1 MFIAF
6 DIEREDFDS
15 HHETVRL
22 IGGFSLRFNY
32 DIIQFMTIV
41 VVGVGFVGLVTAGV
55 FAKFGNSVWAINRD
69 QKKSEELKKGKL
81 PFFEP
86 GLDELVRQNVEAKRL
101 HFTTSYAEAIPHA
114 DVVMIAVGTPSAPDG
129 TADLTAVMEAAKSM
143 APHLKENVIVIVKS
157 TVPPGTNEKVSDVL
171 QQHTK
176 KKFHVASAPEF
187 LREGTAVEDT
197 LHPDRILIG
206 ATEPFVIKRLLELH
220 RPLNGEVV
228 IMKPESAQLTKYTAN
243 AYLAS
248 RIVFINQIAD
258 LAEKTGADVQEIIR
272 GIGLDRRIGLHYWWP
287 GLQYGGSCFPKD
299 VKELA
304 AYARRVGE
312 GDGLFEKI
320 DSLNDARLPKML
332 KKFENAVGG
341 WKGKTLALLGLSFKP
356 NTDDTREAPSLKV
369 VPMVAGAGAKIQA
382 YDPQAMAS
390 AKRFLGDKISEY
402 ADDPYKAARGAHA
415 VMILVEWD
423 EFRSLDLS
431 RLKEQMS
438 PKPVFIDTRNLY
450 DPERLRESGF
460 TYVGIGR

>member
-1 MFIAF
+1 
-6 DIEREDFDS
+6 
-15 HHETVRL
+15 
-22 IGGFSLRFNY
+22 
-32 DIIQFMTIV
+32 MTIAV
-41 VVGVGFVGLVTAGV
+41 IGVGFVGLVTAAV
-55 FAKFGNSVWAINRD
+55 FAKFGNTVWAVNRD
-69 QKKSEELKKGKL
+69 EKKSEELKKGKL

-86 GLDELVRQNVEAKRL
+86 ELDHLVRQNVNAGRL
-101 HFTTSYAEAIPHA
+101 HFTTRYADAIPHA
-114 DVVMIAVGTPSAPDG
+114 DVVLIAVGTPSAPDG
-129 TADLTAVMEAAKSM
+129 TADLSAVMAAARAL
-143 APHLKENVIVIVKS
+143 APHLKEGAIIIVKS
-157 TVPPGTNEKVSDVL
+157 TVPPGTNTTVRETIRKY
-171 QQHTK
+171 TK
-176 KKFHVASAPEF
+176 KKFYVASAPEF

-206 ATEPFVIKRLLELH
+206 ATEPFVIKKLLEMH

-228 IMKPESAQLTKYTAN
+228 VMKPESAQLTKYAAN

-299 VKELA
+299 VKELS
-304 AYARRVGE
+304 AYARGVGE

-320 DSLNDARLPKML
+320 DTLNDARLPKLL
-332 KKFENAVGG
+332 KKFEDAVSG
-341 WKGKTLALLGLSFKP
+341 WSGKTIAVLGLSFKP

-369 VPMVAGAGAKIQA
+369 IPLLAASGAKIHA

-390 AKRFLGDKISEY
+390 AKRILGGKIALY
-402 ADDPYKAARGAHA
+402 AQDPYKAAKDADA

-423 EFRSLDLS
+423 EFRSLDLP
-431 RLKEQMS
+431 RLKKQMAQN
-438 PKPVFIDTRNLY
+438 PVFIDTRNLY
-450 DPERLRESGF
+450 DPDRIKEYGF